1 MNFPLDI
8 PKHKAKDPIR
18 CDNPL
23 DKAMSC
29 KNNSTVLFL
38 VEKVK
43 VEDWKEIDKKVNK
56 KVFEHFY
63 GEIIVRKR
71 FCFSHIFSVRDA
83 LYWR

>member
-43 VEDWKEIDKKVNK
+43 VED
-56 KVFEHFY
+56 
-63 GEIIVRKR
+63 
-71 FCFSHIFSVRDA
+71 
-83 LYWR
+83 